1 MTHRIEPPQPSSA
14 PRAAGIAAGAMP
26 GFLRRAAAATPFTF
40 QASWI
45 NDAEF
50 TGYFVAIDQGYY
62 TAEGLDLTYLSGG
75 PDVIPES
82 TLIAGKA
89 DLTLT
94 TPDTTVKAIVDQG
107 AHVQDHRHAV
117 PEEPDRHRQPRQER
131 RSRRRPSWSARRSPC
146 RRSTSS
152 RSRRC

>member
-1 MTHRIEPPQPSSA
+1 MTLDIDRRTLPRHSRPPA
-14 PRAAGIAAGAMP
+14 PRWRDARP
-26 GFLRRAAAATPFTF
+26 LRRAAPPRPFTF
-40 QASWI
+40 QAAWI

-50 TGYFVAIDQGYY
+50 AGYFVAIDKGYY
-62 TAEGLDLTYLSGG
+62 ADEGLDLTYLPGG

-94 TPDTTVKAIVDQG
+94 TPDTTIKAIVDQG
-107 AHVQDHRHAV
+107 APFKIIGAQYQKNPIGIVSPGSR
-117 PEEPDRHRQPRQER
+117 R
-131 RSRRRPSWSARRSPC
+131 RSRRRRTWSARRSPC